1 MFPGEHADGVRLRA
15 LGELGAQLA
24 FEGRGDEALVA
35 VGDGDAQLVGEDAR
49 VPDHALFEQRDGGV
63 GVRTHVH
70 PEFAFLLAAVDGEDP
85 VVRDARER
93 LGRAVV
99 RVVDG
104 ALLRVGRLGGERALP
119 PRESAQ
125 RRDVL
130 RVVGERFRHDVAG
143 AREHGLGRVVGAARL
158 RVARRQRARVA
169 VGRRLCDHE
178 QRERFEP
185 RVARLRGAGGALLPV
200 RLVQVLHA
208 LHDGGFLD
216 LRAQGVRE
224 LALLVDGAQHVG
236 LARLERAQVGQ
247 PLVQVAQRHVVQA
260 ARDLFAVARDEGD
273 RVPLVHQRHHG
284 GDLPGRYPQL
294 LGDDVLDVR
303 HGGFSLVMAGRWKN
317 VPIIPVGARS
327 PGRASVAVHRAL
339 APGSRRVASFAARD
353 GVRAMRTRRHPPS
366 PVPAGGAGNLVV
378 VPCEGS

>member
-1 MFPGEHADGVRLRA
+1 MPATSERGGVGKTVPWSSSAPVLVEHGYLAARAVAGVERDDARAAHGALREQAFRVPGEHADGVRLRA

-93 LGRAVV
+93 FGEAVV

-104 ALLRVGRLGGERALP
+104 TLLRVGRLGGERALP
-119 PRESAQ
+119 SREGAQ

-143 AREHGLGRVVGAARL
+143 ACEHGLGRVVGAARL
-158 RVARRQRARVA
+158 RIARRQRARVA

-185 RVARLRGAGGALLPV
+185 GVARLRGAGGALLPV
-200 RLVQVLHA
+200 RFVQVLHA

-247 PLVQVAQRHVVQA
+247 PLVQVAQRRRRRGRPWPPCGS
-260 ARDLFAVARDEGD
+260 AR
-273 RVPLVHQRHHG
+273 
-284 GDLPGRYPQL
+284 
-294 LGDDVLDVR
+294 
-303 HGGFSLVMAGRWKN
+303 
-317 VPIIPVGARS
+317 
-327 PGRASVAVHRAL
+327 
-339 APGSRRVASFAARD
+339 
-353 GVRAMRTRRHPPS
+353 
-366 PVPAGGAGNLVV
+366 
-378 VPCEGS
+378 